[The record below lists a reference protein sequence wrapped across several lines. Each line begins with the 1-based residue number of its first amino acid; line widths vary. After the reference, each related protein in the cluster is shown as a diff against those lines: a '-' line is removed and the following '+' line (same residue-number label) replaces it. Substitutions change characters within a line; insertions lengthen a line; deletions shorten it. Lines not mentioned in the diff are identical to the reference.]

1 MPDRSTKIKASILDA
16 ILEVQN
22 PATEEKQDSI
32 ITAIQGMGGLGTTL
46 RSGRKTIAIAGTAE
60 TLVASSTSLLVGVVI
75 KAFKE
80 NTGIVHVGTSAIDS
94 NSDKQYELEAGEAVS
109 LSINDLVKVYVDVSV
124 SGESVM
130 YLGS

>member
-46 RSGRKTIAIAGTAE
+46 RGGRKTVAIAGTAE
-60 TLVASSTSLLVGVVI
+60 TLVASSTPLLVGVVI

-80 NTGIVHVGTSAIDS
+80 NSGIVYVGTSSVDS
-94 NSDKQYELEAGEAVS
+94 NSDKQYELEAGEAIAISV
-109 LSINDLVKVYVDVSV
+109 NDLVKIYVDVSV
-124 SGESVM
+124 SGESVQFI
-130 YLGS
+130 GS